1 MKNLKIYIIVIII
14 LAAAGLIFI
23 LSYTSE
29 NSFLNPVGVSFENIN
44 DTGNEVAA
52 EINNTKTSELNSSG
66 KISMQDNIKL
76 TGPKVTGNTPVEEA
90 INKRRSVRDFLK
102 KPLSLEDVSQL
113 LWSAQGITDKQR
125 ERRTAPSA
133 GALYPLEIYIAA
145 GNISGLEQGIYK
157 YKPLANELIK
167 IAEGD
172 CRKELSKY
180 SAQPAAIQTAPLTI
194 VFSAVYGRTSVK
206 YGSRAERYVH
216 IETGHAS
223 QNVCLQVISLG
234 LSTVTIGAF
243 QDEQVKKTMQM
254 QENEEPLY
262 IMPVGYGK

>member
-1 MKNLKIYIIVIII
+1 MK
-14 LAAAGLIFI
+14 
-23 LSYTSE
+23 E
-29 NSFLNPVGVSFENIN
+29 NSSLTDETNSTVLNTDESAALNPETENFQS
-44 DTGNEVAA
+44 V
-52 EINNTKTSELNSSG
+52 
-66 KISMQDNIKL
+66 NIKL
-76 TGPKVTGNTPVEEA
+76 PEPKLTGNTPLEET
-90 INKRRSVRDFLK
+90 ILKRRSVRDFLK

-113 LWSAQGITDKQR
+113 LWSAQGITDKQKG
-125 ERRTAPSA
+125 RRTAPSA

-157 YKPLANELIK
+157 YKPTANELIK

-172 CRKELSKY
+172 YRKDLSKY
-180 SAQPAAIQTAPLTI
+180 SAQPKAIQTAPLTI
-194 VFSAVYGRTSVK
+194 VFSAVYERTSVK